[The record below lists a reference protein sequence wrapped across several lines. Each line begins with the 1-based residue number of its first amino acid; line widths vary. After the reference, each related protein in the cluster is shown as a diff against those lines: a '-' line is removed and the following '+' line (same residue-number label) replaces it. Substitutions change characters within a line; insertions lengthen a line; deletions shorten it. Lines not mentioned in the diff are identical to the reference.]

1 MKNTKVRDVMTA
13 HPILI
18 SPNTTLKD
26 AAVRMREI
34 DCGILPVGMENNVK
48 GIITDRDIVVRAV
61 SHSRNTDEEM
71 VKDYMSEKMYHCHE
85 NDTLENV
92 IDAMIDHE
100 VSRLVVKNKAGKVTG
115 IVSFGDIIWKGA
127 DSDDVVTIVK
137 HALRTGQAR

>member
-26 AAVRMREI
+26 AAVRMYEI
-34 DCGILPVGMENNVK
+34 DCGILPVGTEDNVK

-61 SHSRNTDEEM
+61 SNSRNTDEEM
-71 VKDYMSEKMYHCHE
+71 VKDYMSEKIYHCHE

-92 IDAMIDHE
+92 VDTMRGHE
-100 VSRLVVKNKAGKVTG
+100 VSRLIVKNKAEKVTG
-115 IVSFGDIIWKGA
+115 IVSFGDILWRGTDA
-127 DSDDVVTIVK
+127 DDIVTIVK
-137 HALRTGQAR
+137 HALRAGQTR